1 MLQKKV
7 SFKVDEGKVRACS
20 MYHWRR
26 AERKEKASI
35 YYRYCHL
42 EYITGMVFVFKTKR
56 DRSHFHRNLAAQISL
71 DDILFFRGG
80 DVYKGEVIGLQG
92 GPNAISRFISNI
104 QKYQGW
110 QMQFWILRSNQTLN
124 PHSHL
129 IISICP
135 LCWTNLGV
143 RITNLSESNLHRYVG
158 PDDNTL
164 PDGWGEMQYEDGSRS

>member
-1 MLQKKV
+1 
-7 SFKVDEGKVRACS
+7 

-35 YYRYCHL
+35 YYRYCNL
-42 EYITGMVFVFKTKR
+42 QYITGMVFVFKTNR
-56 DRSHFHRNLAAQISL
+56 DWWHSHRNLGNWIRCGGTTNKLRWYS
-71 DDILFFRGG
+71 FFRGG
-80 DVYKGEVIGLQG
+80 DIYKGEVIGLQG

-110 QMQFWILRSNQTLN
+110 QMQLWILRSSQTLN

-129 IISICP
+129 TFSICP

-143 RITNLSESNLHRYVG
+143 RITNLCELNFHRYVG